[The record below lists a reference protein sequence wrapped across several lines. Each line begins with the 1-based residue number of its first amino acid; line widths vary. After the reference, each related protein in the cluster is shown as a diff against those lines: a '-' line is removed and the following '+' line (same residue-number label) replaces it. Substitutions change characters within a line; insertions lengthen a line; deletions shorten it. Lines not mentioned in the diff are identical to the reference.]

1 MFVGVDVG
9 GTNTDAVL
17 MDGID
22 LSGAAKL
29 PTTADVTSGI
39 IDATTEALRHLP
51 RGGRVDAVMVGTTQ
65 LTNAL
70 LQQQG
75 LSPTAVVRLAL
86 PATKLLPPLIDWPTT
101 LKDAIGGLTYMV
113 HGGHEFDGREIAPLD
128 LEELRAAVR
137 DMRRRGVRAVA
148 VSGVFSPVNTAH
160 ETTAA
165 ALISQEAPELFV
177 SLSHQNGRMG
187 LLERENAAVLNACLS
202 DMARLTVHG
211 IQRALETLGLQV
223 PLYLSQNDGTLMDAE
238 FAARFPVLTISSG
251 PTNSMRG
258 AAFLSGVRD
267 GAVVDVG
274 GTSTDVGVIA
284 RGFPREAAVAV
295 TMAGVRTNFR
305 MPDTLSIPLGGGSR
319 VRTGPFRLGPD
330 SVGFRLTEEG
340 LVFGGDTMTTTDV
353 AVAAGRA
360 RVGNPDL
367 VERLDATLVDLV
379 MAEIRE
385 RVETAIDRV
394 KISSGDVP
402 VVLVGGGSILLGDSL
417 NGASQISR
425 PEHAEV
431 ANAIGAAIAQVG
443 GQVERVYSLDQTD
456 RQQAVAD
463 ASAGAIGQAV
473 AAGADPAS
481 VEVVEID
488 EIPLTYVPSNATM
501 VRVKA
506 VGNLAQR
513 ATH

>member
-1 MFVGVDVG
+1 M
-9 GTNTDAVL
+9 
-17 MDGID
+17 
-22 LSGAAKL
+22 
-29 PTTADVTSGI
+29 P
-39 IDATTEALRHLP
+39 
-51 RGGRVDAVMVGTTQ
+51 
-65 LTNAL
+65 
-70 LQQQG
+70 
-75 LSPTAVVRLAL
+75 
-86 PATKLLPPLIDWPTT
+86 
-101 LKDAIGGLTYMV
+101 
-113 HGGHEFDGREIAPLD
+113 EI
-128 LEELRAAVR
+128 
-137 DMRRRGVRAVA
+137 
-148 VSGVFSPVNTAH
+148 
-160 ETTAA
+160 
-165 ALISQEAPELFV
+165 
-177 SLSHQNGRMG
+177 
-187 LLERENAAVLNACLS
+187 
-202 DMARLTVHG
+202 
-211 IQRALETLGLQV
+211 
-223 PLYLSQNDGTLMDAE
+223 
-238 FAARFPVLTISSG
+238 
-251 PTNSMRG
+251 
-258 AAFLSGVRD
+258 
-267 GAVVDVG
+267 
-274 GTSTDVGVIA
+274 
-284 RGFPREAAVAV
+284 
-295 TMAGVRTNFR
+295 
-305 MPDTLSIPLGGGSR
+305 
-319 VRTGPFRLGPD
+319 
-330 SVGFRLTEEG
+330 
-340 LVFGGDTMTTTDV
+340 
-353 AVAAGRA
+353 
-360 RVGNPDL
+360 GNPDL

-463 ASAGAIGQAV
+463 ASAGAISQAV